1 MSGTKCTKKV
11 MKDVKI
17 TYYRYATRTCT
28 GGSTDIKWST
38 KNDQSLLSDGYK
50 MTGNKRAIDDSSLPS
65 EK

>member
-1 MSGTKCTKKV
+1 

-38 KNDQSLLSDGYK
+38 KDDQSLLNDGYK
-50 MTGNKRAIDDSSLPS
+50 MTGKTRVVNGSSNDDNSNDLPS

>member
-1 MSGTKCTKKV
+1 

-28 GGSTDIKWST
+28 GGMTDIKWST
-38 KNDQSLLSDGYK
+38 KDDKSLLDDGYK
-50 MTGNKRAIDDSSLPS
+50 MTGNKREINESSLPA